1 MTTLYFSTFV
11 LFITYFVYSLVQID
25 DNVQREIIN
34 HRSLKHPNIIR
45 FKEVSQD
52 LHDAHSLVH
61 HSIFSSKNNFSIMY
75 LQVILT
81 PTHLAIVMEYASGG
95 ELFERICKNVRFSED
110 EVRTISLVHPLFDA
124 SFLSDILIAL
134 IASV

>member
-1 MTTLYFSTFV
+1 
-11 LFITYFVYSLVQID
+11 
-25 DNVQREIIN
+25 
-34 HRSLKHPNIIR
+34 
-45 FKEVSQD
+45 
-52 LHDAHSLVH
+52 
-61 HSIFSSKNNFSIMY
+61 MY